1 LDLVPPLILV
11 VDDDPVVQE
20 IACRFLQEAGF
31 ATVAADTAQ
40 RALDLL
46 EHGVPDLL
54 VIDIRLPDL
63 PGPELALRIHLRYP
77 RVPVLFISAWPDAQA
92 TVSELDPVLWQFVQ
106 KPFSGES
113 LARAARALLGEPSKP
128 APDMVS

>member
-1 LDLVPPLILV
+1 VPPLILV
-11 VDDDPVVQE
+11 VDDEPSVQA

-31 ATVAADTAQ
+31 TTMAVDSAHAA
-40 RALDLL
+40 LELL

-54 VIDIRLPDL
+54 VIDVLLPDL

-77 RVPVLFISAWPDAQA
+77 RVPVLFISGWPDAQA
-92 TVSELDPVLWQFVQ
+92 TVSHLDPLHWLFVQ

-113 LARAARALLGEPSKP
+113 LARAARVLLGEPSEP
-128 APDMVS
+128 ATDAVS

>member
-1 LDLVPPLILV
+1 MPPLILV
-11 VDDDPVVQE
+11 VDDEPAVLSFT
-20 IACRFLQEAGF
+20 CRYLQEAGF
-31 ATVAADTAQ
+31 TTVAVDTAQ
-40 RALDLL
+40 GALEVL

-77 RVPVLFISAWPDAQA
+77 RVPVLFISAWPDTQTKGAD
-92 TVSELDPVLWQFVQ
+92 LDTLHWMFVQ

-113 LARAARALLGEPSKP
+113 LAQAARLLLGEPGR
-128 APDMVS
+128 AGT